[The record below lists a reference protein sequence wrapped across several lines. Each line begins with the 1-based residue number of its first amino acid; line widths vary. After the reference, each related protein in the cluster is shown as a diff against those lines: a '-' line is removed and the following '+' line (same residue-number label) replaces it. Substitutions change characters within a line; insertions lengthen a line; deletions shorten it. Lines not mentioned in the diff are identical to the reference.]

1 MPVCKRL
8 RAMWADGF
16 ISTLRRMCGSTP
28 RDRPSVQ
35 LERSVSLGSQLASYR
50 VRNVEQ
56 RREAYRTSL
65 LGACLASLCSDIAR
79 LSDNLPRLPPD
90 LQQAVLDAL
99 ISCGQLTDETVRLFR
114 GLSVFELG
122 LGKPPYPGVTDAWL
136 PVFSS
141 AHLVA
146 VDVSGCSAV
155 RPRSSMHDGQL
166 PTLPAG
172 TLAEQHCASRP
183 VCRACTYADQTARN
197 MLSRPVTRPASGER
211 KAIRCSSRVL

>member
-1 MPVCKRL
+1 MPVRKQL

-16 ISTLRRMCGSTP
+16 ISTLRRMCGSGP
-28 RDRPSVQ
+28 RDRPTLQ

-141 AHLVA
+141 AQLVA

-155 RPRSSMHDGQL
+155 RLSPSMHDGQL
-166 PTLPAG
+166 PTPRAG
-172 TLAEQHCASRP
+172 TLAQQLCACRT
-183 VCRACTYADQTARN
+183 VWRACTYADQTASN
-197 MLSRPVTRPASGER
+197 LLSRPVTRLASVER
-211 KAIRCSSRVL
+211 NAIQTSSRVL